1 MKRSKTNRKK
11 SRYATL
17 LIIPGLLIFVFL
29 AGCASKLK
37 KLEEMKSEGNDQEI
51 VDSDIDCI
59 DNSAK
64 CFKIKLIRADSYLKM
79 NNIDRAALYSEEAI
93 DRINNGIPPDDAL
106 QAYLINSSALQEQL
120 KSAEYIDLKQDLVR
134 QIDKRLSSA
143 EEVLRTLP
151 HNEKNQ
157 EIEKN
162 VVLQKI
168 ENLFLEMD
176 LSDQNYLESI
186 YQRLM
191 KSVDALK
198 NLEPDEG
205 YISYFTLKVE
215 YKSLRPEIA
224 RWMSGGKMQ
233 GDRERL
239 LEQLKLIYK
248 QALPL
253 RTQPVYYQGYAGE
266 IEQFLTDVDTS
277 MKQLVL

>member
-1 MKRSKTNRKK
+1 
-11 SRYATL
+11 
-17 LIIPGLLIFVFL
+17 
-29 AGCASKLK
+29 
-37 KLEEMKSEGNDQEI
+37 
-51 VDSDIDCI
+51 
-59 DNSAK
+59 
-64 CFKIKLIRADSYLKM
+64 
-79 NNIDRAALYSEEAI
+79 
-93 DRINNGIPPDDAL
+93 
-106 QAYLINSSALQEQL
+106 
-120 KSAEYIDLKQDLVR
+120 
-134 QIDKRLSSA
+134 LSSA
-143 EEVLRTLP
+143 EEVLQTLP
-151 HNEKNQ
+151 HNGKYQ